1 MAEEKRKRS
10 FAVEQANREIEAAQ
24 DRLDRAEESNSQTA
38 IKDAQEALDEAR
50 QELADLRKGKP
61 SDRREARK
69 EFVQEYY
76 SELGPY
82 IAELVKEDPE
92 LRDLIQK
99 AVSEGWTEQTLD
111 RELKLT
117 DWWKD
122 ENKTNA
128 WMGAFRQEFGDDPRG
143 EWKKKLSTAGDT
155 VRDYAARY
163 GLDLPDDVAERIA
176 RRSIYEGWN
185 DRALQVWMAG
195 KVGRE
200 ISGDRYE
207 AGGTIETQARSLRD
221 LANNFGLTYS
231 DDWFTRQANSIMNP
245 DARVTSEDLI
255 NDMVSQAETLFPVF
269 KGRLSGDFTL
279 RDAAGSYLGQM
290 ANLLELSNPNE
301 ISLNDPLLGKAFG
314 SAMDG
319 NEPKLMSLW
328 DFQREVKKD
337 ERWQTTNNAYETY
350 TNIGTGLS
358 RMMGF
363 LG

>member
-1 MAEEKRKRS
+1 MAEDKRKRS

-24 DRLDRAEESNSQTA
+24 DRLDRAKESNSQQA
-38 IKDAQEALDEAR
+38 IGDAQEALDEA
-50 QELADLRKGKP
+50 EKALADLRKGKP
-61 SDRREARK
+61 ADRREARR
-69 EFVQEYY
+69 EFVQGYY
-76 SELGPY
+76 NELGPY
-82 IAELVKEDPE
+82 VAELVKEDPE

-99 AVSEGWTEQTLD
+99 AVSESWTQQTLD

-122 ENKTNA
+122 EKKTNA
-128 WMGAFRQEFGDDPRG
+128 WMEAFRQEFGDDPGG

-163 GLDLPDDVAERIA
+163 GLDLPDDVVERVA
-176 RRSIYEGWN
+176 RRSIYEGWD

-195 KVGRE
+195 KVGRDVR
-200 ISGDRYE
+200 GDRYE
-207 AGGTIETQARSLRD
+207 AGGTVETQARSLRD

-231 DDWFTRQANSIMNP
+231 DDWFVRQANNLMNP
-245 DARVTSEDLI
+245 DARITNEDLI

-290 ANLLELSNPNE
+290 ANLLELSDPNE
-301 ISLNDPLLGKAFG
+301 ISLNDPLLSKAFG

-337 ERWQTTNNAYETY
+337 ERWQTTNNAYQTY